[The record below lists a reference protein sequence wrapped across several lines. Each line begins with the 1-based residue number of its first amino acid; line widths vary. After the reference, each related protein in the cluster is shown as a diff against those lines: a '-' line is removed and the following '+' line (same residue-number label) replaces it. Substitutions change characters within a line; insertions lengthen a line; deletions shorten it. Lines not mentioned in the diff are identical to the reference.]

1 MSDFQ
6 ILSEREHLIRRY
18 EMYLGSKSVDPISGI
33 IGFKYQT
40 KYVIP
45 ALLKL
50 IEEIYQN
57 STDEAIRTNFE
68 YGTNIEV
75 NVKNDGLFGWYCEVI
90 DNGRGIPIN
99 IINGTYQAELCWTRA
114 RAGSNFGDDDNRVTI
129 GKNGIGAF
137 AVSSLSTKFVG
148 ISGNGKEQ
156 VVVECLNGCET
167 INTTLEKSKKRG
179 TTVKFYP
186 DLSFFNTNEIS
197 QDILDVI
204 KDRLYNLA
212 ICYPELKIKFN
223 GELLVI
229 KDSKQLS
236 KLVSDNAISLDS
248 KNYNI
253 VITNSGDDEEFR
265 HLSYFNGIAIKNGGS
280 HIDYI
285 ISGICEEL
293 IPLIKRKWKITVL
306 PNQIKQHL
314 LICFWVRSFPNPRFD
329 SQSKERI
336 TNTNGEIKT
345 FFDIDFS
352 KLVKKIMLEDSII
365 MPMIESILR
374 KKEAQDKRAA
384 TLALKKT
391 QKKKIVNHIEATDK
405 NPENAMLYITEGLC
419 VDENRE
425 VYTVDG
431 NKKIKDI
438 EIGDIVLT
446 HKHNFK
452 RVLSKSP
459 SLKKGIILNGQL
471 YSNKHRLYVYNKEYD
486 IFEFVAVE
494 NLIKGTH
501 QLVSNKLV
509 KNGIENNIRVIISI
523 VDNVINTKCGMKIK
537 FSDTH
542 EILKLEDEKIV
553 TSTILELIV
562 GDTIIL

>member
-6 ILSEREHLIRRY
+6 ILSEKIHCLKRPA
-18 EMYLGSKSVDPISGI
+18 MYIGSISEENISGI
-33 IGFKYQT
+33 INFKYQT
-40 KYVIP
+40 KSVIP
-45 ALLKL
+45 GLVKI

-57 STDEAIRTNFE
+57 AVDESIRTNFK
-68 YGTNIEV
+68 YGTNITIDI
-75 NVKNDGLFGWYCEVI
+75 KNDGLFGWYCEI
-90 DNGRGIPIN
+90 SDNGRGIPLNQVDGI
-99 IINGTYQAELCWTRA
+99 YQAELCWTRA
-114 RAGSNFGDDDNRVTI
+114 RAGSNFGKDEDRITI
-129 GKNGIGAF
+129 GTNGLGSF
-137 AVSSLSTKFVG
+137 LTNVYSTKFVG
-148 ISGNGKEQ
+148 ISGNGEEQ
-156 VVVECLNGCET
+156 VVVTCSNNCD
-167 INTTLEKSKKRG
+167 NVHSVLEKSKKRG

-197 QDILDVI
+197 EDIINII

-229 KDSKQLS
+229 KDSKHLS

-405 NPENAMLYITEGLC
+405 NPENSMLYITEGLC

-425 VYTVDG
+425 VYTVNG

-452 RVLSKSP
+452 RVISKSP

-471 YSNKHRLYVYNKEYD
+471 YSNKHRLYVYNKEQD
-486 IFEFVAVE
+486 VFEFVAVE

-523 VDNVINTKCGMKIK
+523 VDNVINTKCGLRVK

-542 EILKLEDEKIV
+542 EILKLEDEKII

>member
-6 ILSEREHLIRRY
+6 ILSECQHIRRRSA
-18 EMYLGSKSVDPISGI
+18 MYMGSITNENTTGI
-33 IGFKYQT
+33 INFKYQS
-40 KYVIP
+40 KMIIP
-45 ALLKL
+45 GLVKI

-57 STDEAIRTNFE
+57 SVDESIRTNFE
-68 YGTNIEV
+68 YGNNISIDI
-75 NVKNDGLFGWYCEVI
+75 KNDGLFGWYCEI
-90 DNGRGIPIN
+90 TDNGRGIPVKLID
-99 IINGTYQAELCWTRA
+99 GKYQAELCWTRA
-114 RAGSNFGDDDNRVTI
+114 RAGSNFGNDDDRVTI
-129 GKNGIGAF
+129 GTNGVGSYLTN
-137 AVSSLSTKFVG
+137 VVSTKFVG

-167 INTTLEKSKKRG
+167 INTILEKSKKSG
-179 TTVKFYP
+179 TKVKFYP

-365 MPMIESILR
+365 MPMIESILQ

-405 NPENAMLYITEGLC
+405 NPENKILHIAEGNSAAGEGLN
-419 VDENRE
+419 VRDPKLHGFYALRGKVLN
-425 VYTVDG
+425 THG
-431 NKKIKDI
+431 MN
-438 EIGDIVLT
+438 EIDIV
-446 HKHNFK
+446 K
-452 RVLSKSP
+452 
-459 SLKKGIILNGQL
+459 
-471 YSNKHRLYVYNKEYD
+471 NKELSELLTILGLDLNDSSIIDNPEELYEIKIDNSVYYAGINDIIIHDNIEYD
-486 IFEFVAVE
+486 VRE
-494 NLIKGTH
+494 LIK
-501 QLVSNKLV
+501 S
-509 KNGIENNIRVIISI
+509 
-523 VDNVINTKCGMKIK
+523 
-537 FSDTH
+537 
-542 EILKLEDEKIV
+542 
-553 TSTILELIV
+553 
-562 GDTIIL
+562 